1 MYGQYGIGAVVLTIV
16 VMVLTRRPS
25 DAYIDGVVAEEMKKL
40 EAAALKK
47 LGLDKEEVSV
57 AEPIMTYGYL
67 TKVNQISI
75 ADETLGKT
83 KIVTGKDKLERSP
96 VVGMHFFGFSENE
109 IYYYGQEISL
119 VSDTCRAITSVI
131 NYGDVVSVRSDTVI
145 EPAVDFETG
154 KEDPKKRVK
163 SDFFS
168 VNAGG
173 DSIVCFVRNSDE
185 ADAHVNALRALVKQ
199 KKNA

>member
-1 MYGQYGIGAVVLTIV
+1 MFLFILILATIVLFKMNQTMYGQYGIGAVVLTIV

-96 VVGMHFFGFSENE
+96 VSKMCF
-109 IYYYGQEISL
+109 
-119 VSDTCRAITSVI
+119 AM
-131 NYGDVVSVRSDTVI
+131 
-145 EPAVDFETG
+145 
-154 KEDPKKRVK
+154 K
-163 SDFFS
+163 SPSFI
-168 VNAGG
+168 G
-173 DSIVCFVRNSDE
+173 R
-185 ADAHVNALRALVKQ
+185 
-199 KKNA
+199 